1 MRAAFIETLVEMAE
15 DDPRIVF
22 LTGDLGYTAVEPFA
36 ERFPDRFFNVGV
48 AEQNMLGLATGLA
61 EGGFTPFV
69 YSIAPFAVLRPY
81 EFLRNGPIQHRLP
94 VRIVGVG
101 GGFEYGPNGF
111 SHYALED
118 IAVLRA
124 QRAIRIIAA
133 GDSQQIPAALTA
145 ANALPEPVYFR
156 LSKDNTSLVE
166 GLDGRFA
173 LDEAQLVRD
182 GSDLLLIALGTAA
195 VNAVAAAKELNS
207 QGIDAAVAL
216 VDNLGAQ
223 PPRNLAA
230 LLTRFRHV
238 ITVEAHSIDGGL
250 GSLVCETVAEQG
262 LDCRVVRR
270 GVSALEPSI
279 SGSQAYL
286 EDRYGL
292 SPRKLAATAVEVFQ
306 KA

>member
-1 MRAAFIETLVEMAE
+1 MIVKTVFGKGVSFMQNRIKWHYWPMSEEQYRAGDRGGRSGLMRAAFIETLAAMAE

-48 AEQNMLGLATGLA
+48 AEQNMLGLATVLA

-81 EFLRNGPIQHRLP
+81 EFLRNGPIQHRFP

-118 IAVLRA
+118 IAVMRA
-124 QRAIRIIAA
+124 QRAIRIVAA

-182 GSDLLLIALGTAA
+182 GSDLLLVALGTAGR
-195 VNAVAAAKELNS
+195 ERSRGS
-207 QGIDAAVAL
+207 QGT
-216 VDNLGAQ
+216 Q
-223 PPRNLAA
+223 LAGN
-230 LLTRFRHV
+230 R
-238 ITVEAHSIDGGL
+238 
-250 GSLVCETVAEQG
+250 C
-262 LDCRVVRR
+262 RR
-270 GVSALEPSI
+270 GA
-279 SGSQAYL
+279 
-286 EDRYGL
+286 R
-292 SPRKLAATAVEVFQ
+292 R
-306 KA
+306 